1 MNEKNE
7 KVYSLDGEIYNIS
20 DRKELIDELMW
31 LHKTQDNLDLIG
43 KEYFEGNPVR
53 PKVRDLVDVDGFI
66 DYISENAYEN
76 YGEFA
81 ENWPDLTTEEKKHL
95 EDLLVEFL
103 EEKAPPSFYR
113 IENSVAKKITAED
126 L

>member
-1 MNEKNE
+1 MNEK
-7 KVYSLDGEIYNIS
+7 VFSLCGEIYNIT
-20 DRKELIDELMW
+20 DRKELIDSLMW
-31 LHKTQDNLDLIG
+31 LHKTQNKLDLIG
-43 KEYFEGNPVR
+43 KEYFEGDPVR
-53 PKVRDLVDVDGFI
+53 PKVRDLVDADGII

-81 ENWPDLTTEEKKHL
+81 EDWPDLTTEEKEQF
-95 EDLLVEFL
+95 EDLIVKFL